1 MQGQKTQQRMQQE
14 QHCHR
19 RTVNFDHTGLWDSES
34 ILIILGSG
42 TLDSGTLGWTDNRI
56 NNSMAWTA
64 PEKAHGRARKRRQS
78 KDKRSGMQPAW
89 RKSGTTTTWSLP
101 ASWLDPDGFLEHS
114 KLAWAKENTKRTARL
129 RWVLSAVPASWHG
142 QRKIPSLPPDP
153 DGYLGRWV
161 CWWWWLG

>member
-1 MQGQKTQQRMQQE
+1 MQQE

-64 PEKAHGRARKRRQS
+64 PEKAQTKQRQALWYAACMA
-78 KDKRSGMQPAW
+78 KERNHNYMVVA
-89 RKSGTTTTWSLP
+89 
-101 ASWLDPDGFLEHS
+101 S
-114 KLAWAKENTKRTARL
+114 KLARP
-129 RWVLSAVPASWHG
+129 RWVLRAQQAGMGKGKYQAHRPTQMG
-142 QRKIPSLPPDP
+142 T
-153 DGYLGRWV
+153 
-161 CWWWWLG
+161 